1 MPAPDT
7 LSGVGIDLFSVQSNL
22 ELVLALVLF
31 GVKAFAFVDAVSRPA
46 PAFVAADK
54 QTKVFWV
61 LVLGLFLAAA
71 MLSWQP
77 IGLINLIGTVAAF
90 VYLADARPALRAIHG
105 GSNPGPYG

>member
-1 MPAPDT
+1 M
-7 LSGVGIDLFSVQSNL
+7 GIDLFAVQNNL
-22 ELVLALVLF
+22 EVVLALALF

-71 MLSWQP
+71 MLFWRP
-77 IGLINLIGTVAAF
+77 IGIINLVGTVAAF
-90 VYLADARPALRAIHG
+90 VYLADARPAMRSMQG
-105 GSNPGPYG
+105 RGNRGPYG